1 MLFKHLDVDGN
12 GSLTWPEF
20 QYGVS
25 ALNQQLDERDRIE
38 EEGLEDLFHRLDED
52 GSGTIQLEEWRKMW

>member
-20 QYGVS
+20 RYGVS